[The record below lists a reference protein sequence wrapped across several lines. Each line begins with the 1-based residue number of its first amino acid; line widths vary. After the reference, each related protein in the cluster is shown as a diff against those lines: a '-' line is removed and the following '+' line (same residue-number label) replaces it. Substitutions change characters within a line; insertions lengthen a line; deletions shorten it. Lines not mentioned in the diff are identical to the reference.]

1 MVQILLDGTPRQL
14 LLGESTAIAQF
25 SANSAASSATAASAS
40 SAKAS
45 NAVPFATWSALAA
58 ATGMAAG
65 DRATV
70 RADDSGTHT
79 DPVVGGT
86 VKNAGIYTYSASPA
100 GWQRVADLDSQLTSG
115 IFTQIVGGPRI
126 VATDESGNELIEI
139 TANRIDHPDVNAIRA
154 QAATSATAGQAMVA
168 TPGGA
173 RLTVTDE
180 SGNELLE
187 VTQSRI
193 EHPDMNAVR
202 PLALASA
209 TAGQS
214 MAGLPGAARV
224 AITDEAGNVMAE
236 VTSTRIN
243 HPDTN
248 AMRAAIATPSAG
260 TLRRLRALAAAAAV
274 SNPWDNPVMASPP
287 TMTADATIDSSLT
300 RQFRPTSGGVLANND
315 FGLFGGV
322 PVVTGGLPTMTYLSA
337 VTRGTG
343 TTASGGNINGSG
355 KTQYGQRIR
364 FQHFGTKFDFLTYGT
379 ARWRLIV
386 NGQYASRS
394 FLTSSAGPTANPS
407 YNHVVFSSIGI
418 RNIEIELDGGT
429 PFGGV
434 NCEPTGYIE
443 QPGFDDAL
451 RMIVVGDSF
460 TVGQLSSAFHNSW
473 TQILARKLGIADV
486 IANGL
491 GGTGLINAGSVW
503 NAAAHITDIT
513 DASPDIIGLAM
524 GFNDQA
530 SSTAAIQAAATSWIA
545 SVRALNAGQFANTPI
560 FVFGPWSG
568 STGPSATMIGVENAI
583 AAAVAAARSAGDSSI
598 WFLPNCT
605 ALTRPPIYGTGW
617 VGGENGTGS
626 SDLLTSN
633 TDATTTHPN
642 DLGHEVLASYFNNVI
657 RSIVLRSNSI

>member
-1 MVQILLDGTPRQL
+1 MTFEPGKILSAADLNAALANYVPIASLAATASGQGGTLVGLSNGDNLQQFIVKLLSSNGAAIIGAASGGSIQAFINTLLSSAGAAAIGYGTVTVKAALDSALQAAAQATGTIGMLTTAVSAGGALPFEVTALSGSFVGTGSGGTP
-14 LLGESTAIAQF
+14 GEYALVVSGGPAGHTAFITIGSDGKVASGRIGTRGIAT
-25 SANSAASSATAASAS
+25 SNTAPIYSLPSGTGLTGATL
-40 SAKAS
+40 
-45 NAVPFATWSALAA
+45 PTATVTALAA
-58 ATGMAAG
+58 GRIFFAPSSDGTRKLAWQSSGGVIAAYN
-65 DRATV
+65 
-70 RADDSGTHT
+70 
-79 DPVVGGT
+79 VGG
-86 VKNAGIYTYSASPA
+86 VQWSELFSG
-100 GWQRVADLDSQLTSG
+100 GLDS

-139 TANRIDHPDVNAIRA
+139 TANRIDHPDMNAIRA

-193 EHPDMNAVR
+193 DHPDMNAVR

-214 MAGLPGAARV
+214 MAGLPGGARV

-287 TMTADATIDSSLT
+287 TMTADATVDSSLT
-300 RQFRPTSGGVLANND
+300 RQFRPASGGVLVNND

-379 ARWRLIV
+379 AKWRLIV

-394 FLTSSAGPTANPS
+394 FLTSSAGSTANPS

-451 RMIVVGDSF
+451 RMI
-460 TVGQLSSAFHNSW
+460 
-473 TQILARKLGIADV
+473 
-486 IANGL
+486 
-491 GGTGLINAGSVW
+491 
-503 NAAAHITDIT
+503 
-513 DASPDIIGLAM
+513 
-524 GFNDQA
+524 
-530 SSTAAIQAAATSWIA
+530 
-545 SVRALNAGQFANTPI
+545 
-560 FVFGPWSG
+560 
-568 STGPSATMIGVENAI
+568 
-583 AAAVAAARSAGDSSI
+583 
-598 WFLPNCT
+598 
-605 ALTRPPIYGTGW
+605 
-617 VGGENGTGS
+617 
-626 SDLLTSN
+626 
-633 TDATTTHPN
+633 
-642 DLGHEVLASYFNNVI
+642 
-657 RSIVLRSNSI
+657 

>member
-1 MVQILLDGTPRQL
+1 MVEILLDGTPRQI
-14 LLGESTAIAQF
+14 LLGESTTLAGL
-25 SANSAASSATAASAS
+25 SATAAAGSAS
-40 SAKAS
+40 AAR
-45 NAVPFATWSALAA
+45 NAVPFATWTALAA

-86 VKNAGIYTYSASPA
+86 VKNGGIYTYSASPA

-115 IFTQIVGGPRI
+115 IFKQIPGGSRI
-126 VATDESGNELIEI
+126 VATDESDNPLFEI
-139 TANRIDHPDVNAIRA
+139 TQALFDHPDINA
-154 QAATSATAGQAMVA
+154 M
-168 TPGGA
+168 
-173 RLTVTDE
+173 
-180 SGNELLE
+180 
-187 VTQSRI
+187 
-193 EHPDMNAVR
+193 R

-214 MAGLPGAARV
+214 MKALPGGARV
-224 AITDEAGNVMAE
+224 VMTDEADNIMSE
-236 VTSTRIN
+236 FDLIRMN
-243 HPDTN
+243 HPDIN

-300 RQFRPTSGGVLANND
+300 RQFRPASGGVLANND

-343 TTASGGNINGSG
+343 TTPSGGNINGSG

-379 ARWRLIV
+379 AKWRLIV

-394 FLTSSAGPTANPS
+394 FLTSSAGSTANPS

-434 NCEPTGYIE
+434 NCEPTSYIE

-460 TVGQLSSAFHNSW
+460 TVGQLSSTFHNSW

-545 SVRALNAGQFANTPI
+545 SVRALNSGQFANTPI

-583 AAAVAAARSAGDSSI
+583 AAAVTAARSAGDSSI

-633 TDATTTHPN
+633 TDSTKTHPN

-657 RSIVLRSNSI
+657 RSVVLRSNSI